1 MRKRKR
7 AANTSKSQFIS
18 APSGGRVLTLPGA
31 EHPDRVLLE
40 TINEGAA
47 TLNGEGTVL
56 YANARFAEFLNVSV
70 GKFVGTPL
78 RSHVSL
84 SAKEK
89 LSELLEESFRGNSR
103 GEIILETPEGRPRL
117 LQLSLCAVRD
127 SNPQTICVVARELT
141 ELAEANEALKA
152 NEGML
157 RQLSGRLLQ
166 LQDDERRHIARDL
179 HDITGQKLALRPMP
193 SAPMNRKKNGQSNDA
208 HT

>member
-1 MRKRKR
+1 MFSVVSLIK
-7 AANTSKSQFIS
+7 QMLS
-18 APSGGRVLTLPGA
+18 AVAWSGVSGGESRVLTLPGA

-89 LSELLEESFRGNSR
+89 LSELLE
-103 GEIILETPEGRPRL
+103 
-117 LQLSLCAVRD
+117 
-127 SNPQTICVVARELT
+127 
-141 ELAEANEALKA
+141 
-152 NEGML
+152 
-157 RQLSGRLLQ
+157 
-166 LQDDERRHIARDL
+166 
-179 HDITGQKLALRPMP
+179 
-193 SAPMNRKKNGQSNDA
+193 
-208 HT
+208 